1 MNNNLT
7 AHFGWMTGLFAPVCA
22 TLKLVSCFHIL
33 SKIYRGERVFLLV
46 SRWRMNLGS
55 KILSQYGHEAIKV
68 SMSTYKGASRT
79 FKGSPK
85 LFEFILWEPGM
96 LIPNVVPVQPVH
108 VEIFYWISRNF
119 ELLVALKETSK
130 HCQSHWDSSFVGT
143 INICSTFPDSPSNCC
158 WDISLSARHVSGA
171 RGKNRGSPQPAGFI
185 PWERQTSAPNFT
197 AMPPI
202 FVEIFQ
208 EQSCALTDIFIPRTM
223 PRE

>member
-1 MNNNLT
+1 
-7 AHFGWMTGLFAPVCA
+7 
-22 TLKLVSCFHIL
+22 
-33 SKIYRGERVFLLV
+33 
-46 SRWRMNLGS
+46 
-55 KILSQYGHEAIKV
+55 
-68 SMSTYKGASRT
+68 MSTLKGASRT

-96 LIPNVVPVQPVH
+96 LIPNLVPVQPVH
-108 VEIFYWISRNF
+108 VEIFYWISQNF

-143 INICSTFPDSPSNCC
+143 MNICSTFPDSPSNCC

-171 RGKNRGSPQPAGFI
+171 RGKNRGSPKPAGFI

-208 EQSCALTDIFIPRTM
+208 EQSCALTDWLTFSSLEPCHGNNGQIWSRRDWRVLTFTLACLRNLGYTTLFIMQLERVFH
-223 PRE
+223 